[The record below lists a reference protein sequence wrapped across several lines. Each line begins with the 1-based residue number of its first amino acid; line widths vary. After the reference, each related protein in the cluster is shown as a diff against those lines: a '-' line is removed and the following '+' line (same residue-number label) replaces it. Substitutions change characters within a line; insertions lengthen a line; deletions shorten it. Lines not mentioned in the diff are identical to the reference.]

1 MLKQFIAFLDAEE
14 WELDSM
20 QIAEILWFVQQV
32 SPLVPETDESVQ
44 RPETPESEDLR
55 GEIPESEDLIEGSGK
70 QEDKSENNKKAE
82 EQSFPVSLPQ
92 NSSTIPQSSQSAS
105 PTPIEQTSLPT
116 EKLPIKLPDTG
127 IFCNTLELGRLTKP
141 LKQKINSRI
150 AQELNVKETVRRSAE
165 LSTPKFR
172 CYFPVLTPKKERW
185 LDVALLIED
194 SESMILWQSLLK
206 EVQDFLEHLGAFRD
220 IKPYRMNWDDDKKNL
235 QISSFHS
242 LSNYLSPQRLND
254 PGGRRLILIVSDCI
268 SSAWTS
274 DKFIEIL
281 KEWSTK
287 GLLTLLNPFPE
298 RMWERTNLDY
308 SIKIRLGNEKKGLP
322 SQKWS
327 AIPLESWQ
335 VKGVDEQTKQT
346 LVKLPI
352 LSLEPESMGAWVNVM
367 MGKGTSLCSGV
378 WLGSNFMYPED
389 EEEDDDDENLT
400 PLQQI
405 NNFYATSSQLAWE
418 LIQWLSAI
426 PVSLSTIRLVQ
437 RTLLPK
443 STQVNVAEV
452 VMGGLLSPVKPLN
465 SYQSP
470 HQIQFEFKPGIRQ
483 AFLNRLGEGEFC
495 LGVIG
500 SLTEKIASHFGY
512 QTVRE
517 FEAILL
523 TNPLELRGDD
533 DLELI
538 QAFATISV
546 STLRQYGREYAPYI
560 RKLDRSRA
568 RLNLISAVEG
578 DSVSQNWIDFLEGIA
593 KQHNLTDIESE
604 TIINLFPTPQQSC
617 SIRDLAKQL
626 LSSPSAISSRL
637 TNIYRKFETLT
648 PDLFPSKKHNKLKTL
663 QLYLYAQY
671 VKSTSPEIPELE
683 TFESFEF
690 EAEVATIVFEEETNQ
705 EQEKLQQWAFKT
717 PTVNRRGETIKTTT
731 HTASYFTETLTDNV
745 DLEMV
750 AIPGGTFTMGSPEN
764 EGYDDERPQH
774 QVTVSPFFMGK
785 YPVTQAQWQV
795 IASQTDLKVEIDLN
809 PDPSSFKG
817 DTRPV
822 ETVNWYE
829 AVEFC
834 QRLSK
839 LTGRDYR
846 LPSEA
851 EWEYACR
858 GVTEPLDLDKGE
870 SYPPFYFGETITA
883 ELANYNA
890 SSTYADEPKGEESK
904 ETTPVGQFPPNAFGL
919 YDMHGQVW
927 EWCADD
933 WHDNYENAPTD
944 GSAWIDSNEE
954 ENINNENESY
964 SSKNND
970 NESYPVLRG
979 GSLLLQPEFCRS
991 ATRFILLRR
1000 DIRDD
1005 YFGFRV
1011 VCGFGRTL

>member
-1 MLKQFIAFLDAEE
+1 MREDGGGK
-14 WELDSM
+14 
-20 QIAEILWFVQQV
+20 
-32 SPLVPETDESVQ
+32 
-44 RPETPESEDLR
+44 TPESEDLR
-55 GEIPESEDLIEGSGK
+55 EGSGK
-70 QEDKSENNKKAE
+70 QAVIFSLSLLIQSGLYQLALLLLQGKRKANKKAL
-82 EQSFPVSLPQ
+82 QYPL
-92 NSSTIPQSSQSAS
+92 TIPPSSQSPS
-105 PTPIEQTSLPT
+105 STSIEQTSFPT

-150 AQELNVKETVRRSAE
+150 AQELDVKATVKRSAE
-165 LSTPKFR
+165 LSTPQFP
-172 CYFPVLTPKKERW
+172 CYFPVLTPKKEPW

-220 IKPYRMNWDDDKKNL
+220 IKPYRMSWHDDKKNL

-281 KEWSTK
+281 RQWSTT
-287 GLLTLLNPFPE
+287 GQLTLLNPFPE

-322 SQKWS
+322 TQKWLP
-327 AIPLESWQ
+327 IPLESWQ
-335 VKGVDEQTKQT
+335 VKGVDEQTKHT

-367 MGKGTSLCSGV
+367 MGKGISLCSGV
-378 WLGSNFMYPED
+378 WLGSKFLYPED
-389 EEEDDDDENLT
+389 GDDDENLE
-400 PLQQI
+400 PSQQI

-452 VMGGLLSPVKPLN
+452 VMGGLLSPVQPLN

-578 DSVSQNWIDFLEGIA
+578 DSVSQNWIDFLENIA
-593 KQHNLTDIESE
+593 QQHNLTDIESE

-705 EQEKLQQWAFKT
+705 EQEKLQQWEFKT

-731 HTASYFTETLTDNV
+731 HSASYFTETLTESIG
-745 DLEMV
+745 LEMV

-764 EGYDDERPQH
+764 EKIHPIKSQLFEAKHGAYIQQVHPQ
-774 QVTVSPFFMGK
+774 F
-785 YPVTQAQWQV
+785 
-795 IASQTDLKVEIDLN
+795 E
-809 PDPSSFKG
+809 
-817 DTRPV
+817 
-822 ETVNWYE
+822 
-829 AVEFC
+829 
-834 QRLSK
+834 
-839 LTGRDYR
+839 
-846 LPSEA
+846 
-851 EWEYACR
+851 
-858 GVTEPLDLDKGE
+858 
-870 SYPPFYFGETITA
+870 
-883 ELANYNA
+883 
-890 SSTYADEPKGEESK
+890 
-904 ETTPVGQFPPNAFGL
+904 
-919 YDMHGQVW
+919 
-927 EWCADD
+927 
-933 WHDNYENAPTD
+933 
-944 GSAWIDSNEE
+944 
-954 ENINNENESY
+954 
-964 SSKNND
+964 
-970 NESYPVLRG
+970 
-979 GSLLLQPEFCRS
+979 
-991 ATRFILLRR
+991 
-1000 DIRDD
+1000 
-1005 YFGFRV
+1005 
-1011 VCGFGRTL
+1011 